1 MTRLNEK
8 YYDYLESGQEVYY
21 PEIPSQKDLEEV
33 VERLESNALYTME
46 LKEKRYKKLREYLSL
61 YSCTQDIRD
70 VRAREKIRQ
79 ILKERY

>member
-1 MTRLNEK
+1 MTKLDEK
-8 YYDYLESGQEVYY
+8 YFDYLESGQEVYY
-21 PEIPSQKDLEEV
+21 PEIPSEKDLEEV
-33 VERLESNALYTME
+33 VERLESKTLYTLE
-46 LKEKRYKKLREYLSL
+46 FKEERYKKLREYLTL